1 MRKNSFTMGAVKP
14 WKRMVYLLTP
24 MFTEFVRICVW
35 WRTSPDLIA
44 VPAFRRMTCPGCVAL
59 WFKWDGGESLSS
71 SDLPKAVERSFLFLQ
86 LWVQSDKQYNL
97 IWIFF
102 CLFVFGIIWRMMMK
116 EPQQS
121 LSLGPNWLNFW
132 SLYSQKGNTPKYCKL
147 FYTES
152 TKEAL
157 YSYKAVEI
165 SEYFL
170 MTSLG
175 FVKGRGKVSDEKER
189 KTCSQLGPLSSCMPF
204 TLVQMAGDFFPWSR
218 IILDYLWGMQVYRKL
233 KM

>member
-24 MFTEFVRICVW
+24 MFTEFVRICLW

-59 WFKWDGGESLSS
+59 WFKWDGGESLPS

-86 LWVQSDKQYNL
+86 LRVQSDKQYNL

-121 LSLGPNWLNFW
+121 LSLGAVAKLTQFLE
-132 SLYSQKGNTPKYCKL
+132 SLLPKGKYPQIL
-147 FYTES
+147 QAVLHRE
-152 TKEAL
+152 
-157 YSYKAVEI
+157 YKR
-165 SEYFL
+165 
-170 MTSLG
+170 G
-175 FVKGRGKVSDEKER
+175 F
-189 KTCSQLGPLSSCMPF
+189 
-204 TLVQMAGDFFPWSR
+204 
-218 IILDYLWGMQVYRKL
+218 I
-233 KM
+233 